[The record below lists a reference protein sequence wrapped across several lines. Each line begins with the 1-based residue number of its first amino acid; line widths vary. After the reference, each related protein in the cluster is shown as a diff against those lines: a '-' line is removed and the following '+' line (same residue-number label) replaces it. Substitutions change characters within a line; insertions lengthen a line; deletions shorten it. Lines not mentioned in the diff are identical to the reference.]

1 MRNEQAHSPNQCP
14 SQSQTQ
20 SEVISDLQAL
30 NRRLLSHISPLAANP
45 YSLSLESLKHKFTV
59 AEWLLTEQATLLN
72 AAAEIAEQYDAFTVR
87 SYEVLNRQDERLID
101 RLAGEEDD
109 SQADSRQPIGERLKR
124 HFDNEN
130 TQGKA
135 KAKADKETEANSEQ
149 GKRKAQSKSKGG
161 K

>member
-1 MRNEQAHSPNQCP
+1 MRNEQAHSLNQCP

-101 RLAGEEDD
+101 RLAGEEDE

-124 HFDNEN
+124 HF
-130 TQGKA
+130 
-135 KAKADKETEANSEQ
+135 ETEANSEQ